1 MAKSAAAYEFMDFYV
16 DERMHPVSA
25 LEVTANWDPEAKVW
39 VAESDD
45 LPGLVVEA
53 ATLDELVPELE
64 MLIPALMAENRVR
77 APLTDDRLHYRL
89 NARIS
94 SSIPIPTAA

>member
-1 MAKSAAAYEFMDFYV
+1 MGQPAYELLDFSM

-53 ATLDELVPELE
+53 ASLDELVPELE
-64 MLIPALMAENRVR
+64 MLIPALMTENGLRV
-77 APLTDDRLHYRL
+77 PLTDDRLHYHL

>member
-1 MAKSAAAYEFMDFYV
+1 M
-16 DERMHPVSA
+16 
-25 LEVTANWDPEAKVW
+25 VW

-53 ATLDELVPELE
+53 ETLDKLVPELE
-64 MLIPALMAENRVR
+64 MLIPALMAENGVR
-77 APLTDDRLHYRL
+77 APLIDDRLHYRL